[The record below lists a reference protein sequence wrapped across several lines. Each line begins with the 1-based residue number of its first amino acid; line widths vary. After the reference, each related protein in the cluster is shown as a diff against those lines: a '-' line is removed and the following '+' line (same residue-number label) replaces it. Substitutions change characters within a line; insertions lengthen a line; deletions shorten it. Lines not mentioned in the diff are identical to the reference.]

1 MTDEHKIE
9 QEKTIEHRA
18 EEAKIEQPKEEHH
31 KERFNFKKWIKGSN
45 KKEYIENISFLIIVI
60 SAIMV
65 SAGIGLGSFIQGTV
79 FTAVFGAFFVMV
91 GIVIYMISQF
101 IGE

>member
-1 MTDEHKIE
+1 MNEATEVKHEVEKK
-9 QEKTIEHRA
+9 QEE
-18 EEAKIEQPKEEHH
+18 H

-45 KKEYIENISFLIIVI
+45 KRESAENISFLVIVV

-65 SAGIGLGSFIQGTV
+65 SAGIGLGSFVQGTV
-79 FTAVFGAFFVMV
+79 FIAVFGAFFVMV
-91 GIVIYMISQF
+91 GIVVYIISQF

>member
-1 MTDEHKIE
+1 MNEVKTEEKIE
-9 QEKTIEHRA
+9 TEK
-18 EEAKIEQPKEEHH
+18 P

-45 KKEYIENISFLIIVI
+45 KREFVENISFLIIVI

-65 SAGIGLGSFIQGTV
+65 STGIGLGSFIRGTI
-79 FTAVFGAFFVMV
+79 FFAVFGSFFVMM
-91 GIVIYMISQF
+91 GIVFYIISQF